1 MVGNCIC
8 DDAVCCAASR
18 MEILRR
24 YYTACV
30 ERLRGKAGD
39 EPVRKLEL
47 VMQQASV
54 TPDICPAVSAA
65 LLKAETTGGPAG
77 AMVLPDGRVVTGKTS
92 DTLGAASALLLNAL
106 KAVGGIGDQFELIS
120 AQVLEPVCRL
130 KTQYL
135 GHKNPR
141 LHTDEVLM
149 ALTISALTNPLA
161 ELAQQGFLE
170 VRPRQGTFVADYR
183 RKGNLSTLIAIMEYQ
198 GGVLGKDE
206 IRSILEVRRALE
218 HLAAQRAIRYASDE
232 ALARLGDI
240 VARIAAAQNNAQAAE
255 AAFAFQHE
263 LALAGG
269 NSILPLIYYSF
280 KAPVITLWLR
290 FCRMYGIGAL
300 CRNTET
306 LYNYLC
312 RRDMDGAERWID
324 AYLEQAIDGS
334 QQIYEER

>member
-1 MVGNCIC
+1 MRRKGCVIYMEFSKLSAPSLKDLFVQQLQGMILSGELPMGAQLPPERELARQMQVSR
-8 DDAVCCAASR
+8 AV
-18 MEILRR
+18 
-24 YYTACV
+24 V
-30 ERLRGKAGD
+30 N
-39 EPVRKLEL
+39 
-47 VMQQASV
+47 
-54 TPDICPAVSAA
+54 
-65 LLKAETTGGPAG
+65 GG
-77 AMVLPDGRVVTGKTS
+77 
-92 DTLGAASALLLNAL
+92 
-106 KAVGGIGDQFELIS
+106 
-120 AQVLEPVCRL
+120 
-130 KTQYL
+130 
-135 GHKNPR
+135 
-141 LHTDEVLM
+141 
-149 ALTISALTNPLA
+149 LA
-161 ELAQQGFLE
+161 ELAKQGFLE
-170 VRPRQGTFVADYR
+170 VRPRQGTCVADYR
-183 RKGNLSTLIAIMEYQ
+183 RKGNLGTLIAIMEYQ